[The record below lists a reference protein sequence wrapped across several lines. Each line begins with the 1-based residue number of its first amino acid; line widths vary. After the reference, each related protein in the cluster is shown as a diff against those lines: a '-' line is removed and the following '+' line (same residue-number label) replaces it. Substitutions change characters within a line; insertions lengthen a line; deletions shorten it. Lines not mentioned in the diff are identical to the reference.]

1 MGANE
6 YLPSYG
12 QILLALAEIPIAVRA
27 ARRMRGLTV
36 HEAAAAAGMD
46 GSTLWRVEQG
56 SSYTRETL
64 QKVLTWLDTQPAII
78 HRSPT

>member
-1 MGANE
+1 MSGNE

-12 QILLALAEIPIAVRA
+12 QILLALDEISIAVRA

-36 HEAAAAAGMD
+36 HDAATAAGLD

-56 SSYTRETL
+56 MNCTRD
-64 QKVLTWLDTQPAII
+64 VLRKILVWLDAQ
-78 HRSPT
+78 SPTHTGGE